1 MRAAHLDLDDRC
13 DGDADA
19 SAWRATEVGKLA
31 RLEDVVDI
39 CVERVR
45 EQNRNL
51 DACLVLACLSLD
63 HSDRADGDAR
73 KLGEFLDG
81 KTEILADLTQLVSQL
96 FTCQSCSRSDTGRI
110 FTIIALL
117 MDKVNI
123 GEVKGLSHLRR
134 PRHNIFE
141 NQFSRVDALANVHRT
156 FSPSPSLLEVE
167 G

>member
-1 MRAAHLDLDDRC
+1 MRKPPKGLSLVERTSGANLRLTEGAGAVGGEDHEVRAAHLDLDDRC

-19 SAWRATEVGKLA
+19 SAWRATEMRELT

-63 HSDRADGDAR
+63 RSNRADGDAR

-110 FTIIALL
+110 SIIIAL
-117 MDKVNI
+117 
-123 GEVKGLSHLRR
+123 
-134 PRHNIFE
+134 
-141 NQFSRVDALANVHRT
+141 
-156 FSPSPSLLEVE
+156 
-167 G
+167 